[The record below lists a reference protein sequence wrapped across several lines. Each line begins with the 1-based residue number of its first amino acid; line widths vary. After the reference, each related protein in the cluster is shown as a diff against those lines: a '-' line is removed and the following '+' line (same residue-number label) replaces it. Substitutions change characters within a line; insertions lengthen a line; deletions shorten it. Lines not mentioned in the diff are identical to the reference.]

1 MTPVK
6 RILKIQPSKY
16 FKGFKLSHVQ
26 GLLHGKSFLC
36 ESHPAT
42 VDTIKSMEL
51 CHFVNATV
59 KEPCLSKLLRQPSTA
74 QTLPCSIRWD
84 HQITLNPNVS
94 L

>member
-42 VDTIKSMEL
+42 EDTIKS
-51 CHFVNATV
+51 VG
-59 KEPCLSKLLRQPSTA
+59 LSKILQQPSTA
-74 QTLPCSIRWD
+74 SSSNTLVWHTMGSV
-84 HQITLNPNVS
+84 NYS
-94 L
+94 